1 MIIYCQ
7 LMTKEPKTT
16 IVNLELLEFFLKQK
30 TKTKKYLFEFAKK
43 IDMSKFRNVEKKDKA
58 MV

>member
-1 MIIYCQ
+1 
-7 LMTKEPKTT
+7 MTKEPKTT